1 MALFLLRE
9 KVDYTW
15 QNLHTHAKKKNLDK
29 IQREQKQNN
38 EHFVQRREQHDDL
51 DGDYD
56 DDGDNGEDDDC
67 GL

>member
-15 QNLHTHAKKKNLDK
+15 QNLHTHAKKNLDK

-51 DGDYD
+51 NGDYD